1 MKRLQ
6 HIWDFIR
13 FIARRFE
20 QDRCTQVASS
30 LTFTTLL
37 SLVPMVTIALT
48 MVSAFPIFEEF
59 GAQIKNFLLANMMP
73 ETAGKLISQYMEQF
87 TTSASELTTFGIIFL
102 GVTAMLMML
111 TIDNAFNMI
120 WRVSRPRTLLVRI
133 STYGAVIIFTP
144 LLLGASLT
152 LTSWLVG
159 VPDSNLISKLGVTLI
174 KVVPVL
180 LATLAFTLLFKIVPN
195 RYVPLSHALV
205 GGAVA
210 AITFEYMNHS
220 FAIYIANF
228 TTYELVYG
236 AFASIPIFLLWIYF
250 SWLTVLV
257 GALISASLSHWRG
270 SQLKYDSPVTQLYFA
285 LRILKL
291 MDKGF
296 REGTVQNLNALSNKL
311 NMGFDLIEHILD
323 KLSQIKVVRKISRQ
337 SWAVVRDVGQVQ
349 ANELYRLFVFDPTDL
364 SIAEEEEEINGWLS
378 ELGQENTG
386 LKNVSLRDLFGVV
399 KESAV

>member
-20 QDRCTQVASS
+20 QDRCTQIASS

-48 MVSAFPIFEEF
+48 MVSAFPVFEEF
-59 GAQIKNFLLANMMP
+59 AQRINNFLLANMMP
-73 ETAGKLISQYMEQF
+73 ETGGKLISQYMEQF
-87 TTSASELTTFGIIFL
+87 TTSASQLTTVGIVFL

-120 WRVSRPRTLLVRI
+120 WRVTRPRTLLIRI
-133 STYGAVIIFTP
+133 STYGAVIILTP

-152 LTSWLVG
+152 VTSWLVG
-159 VPDSNLISKLGVTLI
+159 VPDSKLISTFGLALI
-174 KVVPVL
+174 KIVPVL

-195 RYVPLSHALV
+195 RYVPLRHALV
-205 GGAVA
+205 GGGVA

-270 SQLKYDSPVTQLYFA
+270 AHLKYDSPATQLYFA

-291 MDKGF
+291 MDKGV
-296 REGTVQNLNALSNKL
+296 REGAVQNLNALSNKL
-311 NMGFDLIEHILD
+311 NMGFDLIEHVLD

-349 ANELYRLFVFDPTDL
+349 ASELYRLFVFDPTDL
-364 SIAEEEEEINGWLS
+364 SIGEGEEEINGWLS
-378 ELGQENTG
+378 ELGKENTG